1 MTKGK
6 QNSQRYQS
14 RREFLKQSLYA
25 GLNASLAGSLLL
37 SSCGKKQNIQ
47 KTTNI
52 ILISI
57 DTLCAAHLGCYGY
70 KRPTTPTLDKLA
82 SEGMLFEDV
91 SAPSPWTL
99 PAHASLLTGL
109 YPNRN
114 GLKSHF
120 KYLPDDVVT
129 WAEVLREHG
138 YLTAAIINSHNLS
151 NRYGLDRGFD
161 DFTYVKES
169 LKLAEPT
176 KVEAKAHEWLSK
188 HNGKPFFLFLHYYDV
203 HSDYH
208 SLPQYEK
215 QFVRPYQGKTDGS
228 TRQLLYFR
236 KDLFSLDDDDAK
248 HLIDLYD
255 AGIRQMD
262 DGMARLFALLEEKD
276 LLDNTLIIVTS
287 DHGEEFLEHGG
298 VLHGRTQFQEII
310 HVPLLIRG
318 PGIPHSKRL
327 RHIASLV
334 DVMPTILTLLGISP
348 PASLDGINL
357 CPLWQKSNAQ
367 LPQRFIFAEADHN
380 NAIHDVKRA
389 IRHQQYKLHYDR
401 SSKEAQL
408 YNLSDDPEE
417 KVDVAHKHTQ
427 LVDTM
432 LSSLKDFM
440 NISKT
445 GRALGS
451 LSPEEIKSLKS
462 LGYLQ

>member
-1 MTKGK
+1 MMKGK
-6 QNSQRYQS
+6 QNSKRYQS
-14 RREFLKQSLYA
+14 RREFLKQSLYT
-25 GLNASLAGSLLL
+25 GLNASLVGSLLL
-37 SSCGKKQNIQ
+37 SSCGKKQTAR
-47 KTTNI
+47 KAPNI

-57 DTLCAAHLGCYGY
+57 DTLCASHLGCYGY
-70 KRPTTPTLDKLA
+70 NRPTTPTLDKFA

-91 SAPSPWTL
+91 STPSPWTL

-114 GLKSHF
+114 GLKSH
-120 KYLPDDVVT
+120 YNSLPADVVT

-151 NRYGLDRGFD
+151 KRYGLDRGFD
-161 DFTYVKES
+161 DFTYVKET

-176 KVEAKAHEWLSK
+176 KVEDKAHEWLSK
-188 HNGKPFFLFLHYYDV
+188 HNSKPFFLFLHYYDV

-208 SLPQYEK
+208 SLPQYEE
-215 QFVRPYQGKTDGS
+215 QFVRPYQGIADGS
-228 TRQLLYFR
+228 TAQLLRFR
-236 KDLFSLDDDDAK
+236 KDLFPLDDDDAK

-262 DGMARLFALLEEKD
+262 DGMARLFALLEKKD
-276 LLDNTLIIVTS
+276 MLDNTLIIVTS

-298 VLHGRTQFQEII
+298 VLHGRTQFQEVI

-327 RHIASLV
+327 RHITSLV
-334 DVMPTILTLLGISP
+334 DVMPTMLSLLGISP
-348 PASLDGINL
+348 PATLDGINL

-367 LPQRFIFAEADHN
+367 LPQRYIFAEADHN
-380 NAIHDVKRA
+380 NKINDAKRA
-389 IRHQQYKLHYDR
+389 VRHLQYKLHYDR
-401 SSKEAQL
+401 LSKETQL
-408 YNLSDDPEE
+408 YDLSDDPGE

-427 LVDTM
+427 LVDSM

-440 NISKT
+440 NTRKT
-445 GRALGS
+445 GRKLDS